1 MAPFR
6 FELAAIESIAPW
18 GEPSN
23 PNLSWFALTLGDFW
37 IDLGRDELFRYA
49 PCALAAW
56 GVTKPYAEYQIAAFL
71 RDIRSCV
78 APALA
83 PLPIEIERLAADVYG
98 LAELKSST
106 RRAADA
112 MGAEEGSDLYYAA
125 WRWLG
130 ERSPCMAY
138 LVQYPRF
145 HFVRI
150 GDEIEI
156 GYDNRGCLIDGVPV
170 WTAQIGAYRISVEAF
185 AAAVT
190 EVSTALLDAMAERI
204 DDLDRGRAMPQA
216 PIEVASLR
224 EQHATW
230 DCELSDKFGV
240 TWELEPSDKFGPR
253 QPDVSWDE
261 TLAALTALGATI

>member
-1 MAPFR
+1 MSPFR

-23 PNLSWFALTLGDFW
+23 PSLSWFALTLGDFW
-37 IDLGRDELFRYA
+37 IDLGCDELFRYT
-49 PCALAAW
+49 PGVLATS
-56 GVTKPYAEYQIAAFL
+56 GLTKRYADYQIASFA
-71 RDIRSCV
+71 RDVRSCV

-83 PLPIEIERLAADVYG
+83 PLPVELERFAADVYE
-98 LAELKSST
+98 LADLRSST
-106 RRAADA
+106 RRSADS
-112 MGAEEGSDLYYAA
+112 MGADDASGLYYSA

-138 LVQYPRF
+138 LVEYPRF

-156 GYDNRGCLIDGVPV
+156 GYDNRNCLIDGVPV
-170 WTAQIGAYRISVEAF
+170 WTAQIGAHRIAVEAF

-190 EVSTALLDAMAERI
+190 ETSAALVDAMAERI
-204 DDLDRGRAMPQA
+204 EDLDHGRAAPQA
-216 PIEVASLR
+216 PIDLASLW

-230 DCELSDKFGV
+230 KRELSENF
-240 TWELEPSDKFGPR
+240 EPR
-253 QPDVSWDE
+253 LPDVSWDE
-261 TLAALTALGATI
+261 TLAALAALGAKI